1 MNVASYVTTFF
12 IVVISML
19 GFTSVYSQIEAGT
32 RQRVAHMRMLAR
44 VQAVY
49 PLLIYICL
57 MLILLRYLYGHSSN
71 LMLFWAFVNIQ
82 STILIY
88 SNLLTTSLVG
98 FAIIQTVGA
107 ITYISTG
114 AMSITNWIL
123 FLFAC
128 LVIYAERWYGQ
139 LLHQQRWVYF
149 LPALFVGTL
158 FWVNMYLTAPRPLPL
173 GLAIA
178 NLISFGWAYFAL
190 WDFDQYL
197 QHDQQ
202 VLAKLTHEAQYDA
215 LTRARNWAT
224 FRHDLNS
231 EFADQDRQPLA
242 LVAIDLDHFKSIND
256 TYGHLMGNQTLI
268 AFSRQIQQILREQD
282 DHYGFYRTGGEE
294 FALLLPNTNL
304 AAAQEIVAECQRGL
318 KNMYIPLTQG
328 ELQITA
334 SFGLAIAHPQ
344 DNNATN
350 FFKRSDRYLYRSKH
364 DGRDRL
370 TDEADGTDDF

>member
-178 NLISFGWAYFAL
+178 NLISFGWAYFASGT
-190 WDFDQYL
+190 
-197 QHDQQ
+197 
-202 VLAKLTHEAQYDA
+202 LTSTCSMTNKCWPSSP
-215 LTRARNWAT
+215 TRPNMTPSPVRAT
-224 FRHDLNS
+224 GQP
-231 EFADQDRQPLA
+231 FAMISTVNLP
-242 LVAIDLDHFKSIND
+242 
-256 TYGHLMGNQTLI
+256 T
-268 AFSRQIQQILREQD
+268 
-282 DHYGFYRTGGEE
+282 RTG
-294 FALLLPNTNL
+294 N
-304 AAAQEIVAECQRGL
+304 RWRW
-318 KNMYIPLTQG
+318 
-328 ELQITA
+328 
-334 SFGLAIAHPQ
+334 S
-344 DNNATN
+344 
-350 FFKRSDRYLYRSKH
+350 
-364 DGRDRL
+364 RL
-370 TDEADGTDDF
+370 TWTTSKALMILTAT